1 MTTIQMWGTA
11 QCSTAQDTKE
21 PQHSTCISRCG
32 KFVIY
37 HTRARDFLHS
47 IEDGINKRID
57 ILEQLPEKQMTINLS
72 KTKNGRVALEN
83 IFGVLLLLGDLSG

>member
-1 MTTIQMWGTA
+1 MTIIHMWGTA

-57 ILEQLPEKQMTINLS
+57 ILEKQMTTNLS

>member
-57 ILEQLPEKQMTINLS
+57 ILEKQMTTNLS

-83 IFGVLLLLGDLSG
+83 IFGVSLLLGDLSG